1 MIRLIKK
8 FIDLILPPRCLICGK
23 IIGADNALCP
33 ECFNN
38 LTFITK
44 PYCQHCGRPL
54 SFTNLDKDLYCP
66 KCLTKKDTA
75 FYLCRSAIQYD
86 EYSKKLILDF
96 KFADHL
102 ENRYLLTQWL
112 CLAGKDI
119 FETHPDIILPVPL
132 HYSRLFW
139 RKYNQSAILARE
151 LSKKTN
157 ISARYD
163 ILKKYRYTKPQVICS
178 GKQRRKNIK
187 DAFIVTKPDFVK
199 GKNIVLLDD
208 VYTTGST
215 LKECAKILKK
225 AGAKNISALTVA
237 RVIE

>member
-1 MIRLIKK
+1 MIRWFKK
-8 FIDLILPPRCLICGK
+8 FIDWVLPPRCLICGK

-54 SFTNLDKDLYCP
+54 SFTNLGKDLYCP
-66 KCLTKKDTA
+66 KCLKKRDSV
-75 FYLCRSAIQYD
+75 FYLCRSAIEYD

-112 CLAGKDI
+112 ILAGKDI

-132 HYSRLFW
+132 HYSRLFK

-151 LSKKTN
+151 LAKKTN
-157 ISARYD
+157 IPARYD

-187 DAFIVTKPDFVK
+187 DAFVVTKPDFIK
-199 GKNIVLLDD
+199 GKNIVLIDD

-215 LKECAKILKK
+215 LKECAKVLKK
-225 AGAKNISALTVA
+225 AGAKNVSALTVA
-237 RVIE
+237 RVIG

>member
-1 MIRLIKK
+1 MIRWLKRL
-8 FIDLILPPRCLICGK
+8 IDLILPPRCLICGK
-23 IIGADNALCP
+23 VIGADNALCA

-38 LTFITK
+38 ITFITK
-44 PYCQHCGRPL
+44 PYCQHCGKPL
-54 SFTNLDKDLYCP
+54 SFTNLNKDLYCP
-66 KCLTKKDTA
+66 ECLKKKDSV

-119 FETHPDIILPVPL
+119 VKTKPDMILPVPL
-132 HYSRLFW
+132 HYSRLFR
-139 RKYNQSAILARE
+139 RKYNQSAVLARE
-151 LSKKTN
+151 LSKKTQ
-157 ISARYD
+157 ISVRYD
-163 ILKKYRYTKPQVICS
+163 VLKKYRYTKPQVICS

-187 DAFIVTKPDFVK
+187 DAFAVIKPEAIK
-199 GKNIVLLDD
+199 GKSIILIDD

-215 LKECAKILKK
+215 LKECAKMLKK
-225 AGAKNISALTVA
+225 AGAKNVSALTVA
-237 RVIE
+237 RVTD